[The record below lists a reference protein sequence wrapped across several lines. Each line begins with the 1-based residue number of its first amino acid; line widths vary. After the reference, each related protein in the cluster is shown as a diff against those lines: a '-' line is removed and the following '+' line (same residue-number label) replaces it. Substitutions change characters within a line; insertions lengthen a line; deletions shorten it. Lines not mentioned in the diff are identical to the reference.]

1 MIRITVKGD
10 FMDNNYILSE
20 REFEIFQLF
29 SIKMTPATK
38 KDYLSKI
45 ILFKEK
51 TEVED
56 LLEVTKNE
64 CGDFIAFI
72 EEEYATSTCEKIFSY
87 LHSFY
92 AFMKREKYIELNPFT
107 FVKKP
112 IVTREKGKRDVLSIQ
127 EINQL
132 IDSLERLSARDKLIM
147 VFLVTTGCLL
157 NELVKVKWKDLIVDE
172 ENNFYVRLGK
182 GKKER
187 VVQLHPYCFKL
198 IESYRYF
205 SGLSE
210 IIMPYDDYIFT
221 TQKSQYITDR
231 NVRLIVKKAFDM
243 AGLSQYSA
251 RDLRHSYAAISLMLG
266 ADKEDIKK
274 QLGWSDKYYAIRYK
288 NVLNFVD
295 SESIDYILGK
305 DNFKLNK
312 K

>member
-1 MIRITVKGD
+1 ME
-10 FMDNNYILSE
+10 NNHILTNE
-20 REFEIFQLF
+20 EFEIFQKF
-29 SIKMTPATK
+29 SIKMTPNTK
-38 KDYLSKI
+38 KDYLSKV
-45 ILFKEK
+45 ILFKEVIK
-51 TEVED
+51 VD
-56 LLEVTKNE
+56 NILDVTKDDCKN
-64 CGDFIAFI
+64 FI
-72 EEEYATSTCEKIFSY
+72 EFIEDEYALSTCEKIFSY

-92 AFMKREKYIELNPFT
+92 AYMKREKYIEINPFT

-112 IVTREKGKRDVLSIQ
+112 IVTREKGKKDVLSIQ

-132 IDSLERLSARDKLIM
+132 IDSLHKLNARDRLIM

-172 ENNFYVRLGK
+172 NDNFYVRIGQ
-182 GKKER
+182 GKKET
-187 VVQLHPYCFKL
+187 VVKLHPYCFKL

-210 IIMPYDDYIFT
+210 VIIPTDDYIFT
-221 TQKSQYITDR
+221 TQKSQSITDR
-231 NVRLIVKKAFDM
+231 NVRLIVKKAFDI
-243 AGLSQYSA
+243 AGLPQYSA
-251 RDLRHSYAAISLMLG
+251 KDLRHSYAAISLMLG

-288 NVLNFVD
+288 HVLNFVD
-295 SESIDYILGK
+295 SESIDYLLEK

>member
-1 MIRITVKGD
+1 
-10 FMDNNYILSE
+10 MDNNYILSE
-20 REFEIFQLF
+20 KEFEIFQLF
-29 SIKMTPATK
+29 SIKMTPSTK

-51 TEVED
+51 TQVQD

-64 CGDFIAFI
+64 CRDFILFI
-72 EEEYATSTCEKIFSY
+72 EEEYAKSTCEKIFSY

-92 AFMKREKYIELNPFT
+92 AFMKKEKYIELNPFT

-112 IVTREKGKRDVLSIQ
+112 IVTRVKGKQDVLSIQ
-127 EINQL
+127 EINKL
-132 IDSLERLSARDKLIM
+132 IDSLENLNARDKLIM
-147 VFLVTTGCLL
+147 VFLATTGCLL

-172 ENNFYVRLGK
+172 ETNFYVRLGK

-187 VVQLHPYCFKL
+187 VVKLHPYCFKL

-210 IIMPYDDYIFT
+210 IIIPSDEYIFI
-221 TQKSQYITDR
+221 TQKSKSITDR
-231 NVRLIVKKAFDM
+231 NVRLIVKKAFDI

-251 RDLRHSYAAISLMLG
+251 KDLRHSYAAISLMLG
-266 ADKEDIKK
+266 ADKEDVKK

-288 NVLNFVD
+288 HVLNFVD
-295 SESIDYILGK
+295 SESIDYILNK
-305 DNFKLNK
+305 DNFRLNK

>member
-1 MIRITVKGD
+1 ME
-10 FMDNNYILSE
+10 NNHILTNE
-20 REFEIFQLF
+20 EFEIFQKF
-29 SIKMTPATK
+29 SIKMTPNTK
-38 KDYLSKI
+38 KDYLSKV
-45 ILFKEK
+45 ILFKEVIK
-51 TEVED
+51 VD
-56 LLEVTKNE
+56 NILDVTKDDCKN
-64 CGDFIAFI
+64 FI
-72 EEEYATSTCEKIFSY
+72 EFIEDEYALSTCEKIFSY

-92 AFMKREKYIELNPFT
+92 AYMKREKYIEINPFT

-112 IVTREKGKRDVLSIQ
+112 IVTREKGKKDVLSIQ

-132 IDSLERLSARDKLIM
+132 IDSLHKLNARDRLIM

-172 ENNFYVRLGK
+172 NDNFYVRIGQ

-187 VVQLHPYCFKL
+187 VVKLHPYCFKL

-210 IIMPYDDYIFT
+210 VIIPTDDYIFT
-221 TQKSQYITDR
+221 TQKSQSITDR
-231 NVRLIVKKAFDM
+231 NVRLIVKKAFDI

-251 RDLRHSYAAISLMLG
+251 KDLRHSYAAISLMLG

-288 NVLNFVD
+288 HVLNFVD
-295 SESIDYILGK
+295 SESIDYLLEK

>member
-1 MIRITVKGD
+1 
-10 FMDNNYILSE
+10 MDNNYILSE

-29 SIKMTPATK
+29 SIKMAPATK

-64 CGDFIAFI
+64 CGDFIAFT

-132 IDSLERLSARDKLIM
+132 IDSLGRLSARDELIM

-172 ENNFYVRLGK
+172 ENNFYVRLGQ

-187 VVQLHPYCFKL
+187 VVKLHPYCFRL

-210 IIMPYDDYIFT
+210 IIMPSDDYIFT
-221 TQKSQYITDR
+221 TQKSQFITDR
-231 NVRLIVKKAFDM
+231 NVRLIVRKAFDM

-251 RDLRHSYAAISLMLG
+251 KDLRHSYAAISLMLG

-288 NVLNFVD
+288 HVLNFVD

>member
-1 MIRITVKGD
+1 MKGD
-10 FMDNNYILSE
+10 IMENNHILTNE
-20 REFEIFQLF
+20 EFEIFQKF
-29 SIKMTPATK
+29 SIKMTPNTK
-38 KDYLSKI
+38 KDYLSKV
-45 ILFKEK
+45 ILFKEVIK
-51 TEVED
+51 VD
-56 LLEVTKNE
+56 NILDVTKDDCKN
-64 CGDFIAFI
+64 FI
-72 EEEYATSTCEKIFSY
+72 EFIEDEYALSTCEKIFSY

-92 AFMKREKYIELNPFT
+92 AYMKREKYIEINPFT

-112 IVTREKGKRDVLSIQ
+112 IVTREKGKKDVLSIQ

-132 IDSLERLSARDKLIM
+132 IDSLHKLNARDRLIM

-172 ENNFYVRLGK
+172 NDNFYVRIGQ

-187 VVQLHPYCFKL
+187 VVKLHPYCFKL

-210 IIMPYDDYIFT
+210 VIIPTDDYIFT
-221 TQKSQYITDR
+221 TQKSQSITDR
-231 NVRLIVKKAFDM
+231 NVRLIVKKAFDI
-243 AGLSQYSA
+243 AGLPQYSA
-251 RDLRHSYAAISLMLG
+251 KDLRHSYAAISLMLG

-288 NVLNFVD
+288 HVLNFVD
-295 SESIDYILGK
+295 SESIDYLLEK

>member
-1 MIRITVKGD
+1 
-10 FMDNNYILSE
+10 MDNNYILSE

-29 SIKMTPATK
+29 SIKMIPATK

-56 LLEVTKNE
+56 LLEVTQNE
-64 CGDFIAFI
+64 CRDFILFT

-92 AFMKREKYIELNPFT
+92 AFMKKEKYIELNPFT

-112 IVTREKGKRDVLSIQ
+112 VVTREKGKKDVLSIQ

-132 IDSLERLSARDKLIM
+132 IDSLEKLSARDKLIM

-172 ENNFYVRLGK
+172 ENNFYVRLGQ

-187 VVQLHPYCFKL
+187 VVKLHPYCFRL

-210 IIMPYDDYIFT
+210 IIIPSDDYIFT
-221 TQKSQYITDR
+221 TQKSQFITDR

-266 ADKEDIKK
+266 ADKEDIKR

-288 NVLNFVD
+288 HVLNFVD

>member
-1 MIRITVKGD
+1 ME
-10 FMDNNYILSE
+10 NNHILTNE
-20 REFEIFQLF
+20 EFEIFQKF
-29 SIKMTPATK
+29 SIKMTPNTK
-38 KDYLSKI
+38 KDYLSKV
-45 ILFKEK
+45 ILFKEVIK
-51 TEVED
+51 VD
-56 LLEVTKNE
+56 NILDVTKDDCKN
-64 CGDFIAFI
+64 FI
-72 EEEYATSTCEKIFSY
+72 EFIEDEYALSTCEKIFSY

-92 AFMKREKYIELNPFT
+92 AYMKREKYIEINPFT

-112 IVTREKGKRDVLSIQ
+112 IVTREKGKKDVLSIQ

-132 IDSLERLSARDKLIM
+132 IDSLHKLNARDRLIM

-157 NELVKVKWKDLIVDE
+157 NKLVKVKWKDLIVDE
-172 ENNFYVRLGK
+172 NDNFYVIIGQ

-187 VVQLHPYCFKL
+187 VVKLHPYCFKL

-210 IIMPYDDYIFT
+210 VIIPTDDYIFT
-221 TQKSQYITDR
+221 TQKSQSITDR
-231 NVRLIVKKAFDM
+231 NVRLIVKKAFDI
-243 AGLSQYSA
+243 AGLPQYSA
-251 RDLRHSYAAISLMLG
+251 KDLRHSYAAISLMLG

-288 NVLNFVD
+288 HVLNFVD
-295 SESIDYILGK
+295 SESIDYLLEK

>member
-1 MIRITVKGD
+1 
-10 FMDNNYILSE
+10 MDNYILSE
-20 REFEIFQLF
+20 KEFEIFQIF
-29 SIKMTPATK
+29 SIKMAPATK

-51 TEVED
+51 SNVES

-64 CGDFIAFI
+64 CDDFIVFI
-72 EEEYATSTCEKIFSY
+72 EEEFATSTCEKIFGY

-92 AFMKREKYIELNPFT
+92 AFMKKEKYIELNPFS

-112 IVTREKGKRDVLSIQ
+112 IVTREKSKKDVLSIQ

-132 IDSLERLSARDKLIM
+132 IDSLEKLSARDRLIM

-172 ENNFYVRLGK
+172 ENNFYIKLGE

-187 VVQLHPYCFKL
+187 VVKLHPYCFKL
-198 IESYRYF
+198 IENYRYF
-205 SGLSE
+205 CDLSE
-210 IIMPYDDYIFT
+210 IIIPSDDYIFI

-231 NVRLIVKKAFDM
+231 NVRLIVKKAFDI
-243 AGLSQYSA
+243 AGLPQYSA

-266 ADKEDIKK
+266 ADKEDIQK

>member
-1 MIRITVKGD
+1 
-10 FMDNNYILSE
+10 MDNNYILNE

-51 TEVED
+51 MKIED

-64 CGDFIAFI
+64 CRDFISFI
-72 EEEYATSTCEKIFSY
+72 ETEYATSTCEKIFSY

-92 AFMKREKYIELNPFT
+92 AFMKKEKYIELNPFT

-112 IVTREKGKRDVLSIQ
+112 IVTREKGKKDVLSIQ

-132 IDSLERLSARDKLIM
+132 IDSLDKLNARDRLIM

-157 NELVKVKWKDLIVDE
+157 NELVKIKWKDLIVDE
-172 ENNFYVRLGK
+172 ENNFYVRLGQ

-187 VVQLHPYCFKL
+187 VVKLHPYCFRL

-210 IIMPYDDYIFT
+210 IITPSDDYIFT
-221 TQKSQYITDR
+221 TQKSQSITDR

-251 RDLRHSYAAISLMLG
+251 KDLRHSYAAISLMLG

-288 NVLNFVD
+288 HVLNFVD

>member
-1 MIRITVKGD
+1 MSE
-10 FMDNNYILSE
+10 YILT
-20 REFEIFQLF
+20 RKEFEIFQSF
-29 SIKMTPATK
+29 SIKMTPATQ

-51 TEVED
+51 SNVDD
-56 LLEVTKNE
+56 LLEVGRHE
-64 CGDFIAFI
+64 CRDFILFI
-72 EEEYATSTCEKIFSY
+72 EKEYAVSTCEKIFSY

-92 AFMKREKYIELNPFT
+92 AFMKREKHIEINPFT
-107 FVKKP
+107 LVKKP
-112 IVTREKGKRDVLSIQ
+112 FVTREKTKTDVLSIQ

-132 IDSLERLSARDKLIM
+132 IDSLDKLNVRDRLIM

-172 ENNFYVRLGK
+172 DDNFYVRVGQ

-187 VVQLHPYCFKL
+187 VIKVHPYCFKL
-198 IESYRYF
+198 IERYRYF

-210 IIMPYDDYIFT
+210 VIVPSDDYIFI
-221 TQKSQYITDR
+221 TQKSQSITDR
-231 NVRLIVKKAFDM
+231 NVRLIVKKAFEV
-243 AGLSQYSA
+243 AQLPQYSA
-251 RDLRHSYAAISLMLG
+251 KDLRHSYAAISLMLG
-266 ADKEDIKK
+266 ADTEDIKK

-288 NVLNFVD
+288 HVLNFVD
-295 SESIDYILGK
+295 SESIDYLLNK

>member
-1 MIRITVKGD
+1 MKGD
-10 FMDNNYILSE
+10 IMENNHILTNE
-20 REFEIFQLF
+20 EFEIFQKF
-29 SIKMTPATK
+29 SIKMTPNTK
-38 KDYLSKI
+38 KDYLSKV
-45 ILFKEK
+45 ILFKEVIK
-51 TEVED
+51 VD
-56 LLEVTKNE
+56 NILDVTKDDCKN
-64 CGDFIAFI
+64 FI
-72 EEEYATSTCEKIFSY
+72 EFIEDEYALSTCEKIFSY

-92 AFMKREKYIELNPFT
+92 AYMKREKYIEINPFT

-112 IVTREKGKRDVLSIQ
+112 IVTREKGKKDVLSIQ

-132 IDSLERLSARDKLIM
+132 IDSLHKLNARDRLIM

-172 ENNFYVRLGK
+172 NDNFYVRIGQ

-187 VVQLHPYCFKL
+187 VVKLHPYCFKL

-210 IIMPYDDYIFT
+210 VIIPTDDYIFT
-221 TQKSQYITDR
+221 TQKSQSITDR
-231 NVRLIVKKAFDM
+231 NVRLIVRKAFDI

-251 RDLRHSYAAISLMLG
+251 KDLRHSYAAISLMLG

-288 NVLNFVD
+288 HVLNFVD
-295 SESIDYILGK
+295 SESIDYLLEK

>member
-1 MIRITVKGD
+1 MEK
-10 FMDNNYILSE
+10 NYILTNE
-20 REFEIFQLF
+20 EYEIFQIF
-29 SIKMTPATK
+29 SIKMTPSTK
-38 KDYLSKI
+38 KDYLSKVL
-45 ILFKEK
+45 LFKDFTKIES
-51 TEVED
+51 
-56 LLEVTKNE
+56 LLDATKEE
-64 CGDFIAFI
+64 CREFINYI
-72 EEEYATSTCEKIFSY
+72 EEEFAKSTCEKIFSY

-92 AFMKREKYIELNPFT
+92 AYMKREKYIEINPFT

-132 IDSLERLSARDKLIM
+132 IDALDQLSARDRLIM

-172 ENNFYVRLGK
+172 ENSFYVRLGQ

-187 VVQLHPYCFKL
+187 VVKLHPYCFKL

-210 IIMPYDDYIFT
+210 MIIPSDEYIFT
-221 TQKSQYITDR
+221 TQKSQSITDR
-231 NVRLIVKKAFDM
+231 NVRIIVRKAFDM
-243 AGLSQYSA
+243 AKLSQYSA
-251 RDLRHSYAAISLMLG
+251 KDLRHSYAAISLMLG

-288 NVLNFVD
+288 HVLNFVD
-295 SESIDYILGK
+295 SESIDFMLGK
-305 DNFKLNK
+305 DNLKINK

>member
-1 MIRITVKGD
+1 MEET
-10 FMDNNYILSE
+10 YILNDE
-20 REFEIFQLF
+20 EFKIFQMF
-29 SIKMTPATK
+29 SIKMTPNTK

-45 ILFKEK
+45 ILFKENTK
-51 TEVED
+51 IEN
-56 LLEVTKNE
+56 LLDVSKNE
-64 CGDFIAFI
+64 CEKFIEYI
-72 EEEYATSTCEKIFSY
+72 EEEYALSTCEKIFSY

-92 AFMKREKYIELNPFT
+92 SYMKKEKYIEINPFT

-112 IVTREKGKRDVLSIQ
+112 IVTREKGKKDVLSIQ

-132 IDSLERLSARDKLIM
+132 IDSLHKLNARDKLIM

-172 ENNFYVRLGK
+172 NNNFYVRLGE

-187 VVQLHPYCFKL
+187 VVKLHPYCFKL

-210 IIMPYDDYIFT
+210 IIVPTDDYIFT
-221 TQKSQYITDR
+221 TQKSQSITDR
-231 NVRLIVKKAFDM
+231 NVRLIVKKAFDI
-243 AGLSQYSA
+243 AGLPQYSA
-251 RDLRHSYAAISLMLG
+251 KDLRHSYAAISLMLG

-288 NVLNFVD
+288 HVLNFVD
-295 SESIDYILGK
+295 SESIDYLLEK

>member
-1 MIRITVKGD
+1 ME
-10 FMDNNYILSE
+10 NNHILTNE
-20 REFEIFQLF
+20 EFEIFQKF
-29 SIKMTPATK
+29 SIKMTPNTK
-38 KDYLSKI
+38 KDYLSKV
-45 ILFKEK
+45 ILFKEVIK
-51 TEVED
+51 VD
-56 LLEVTKNE
+56 NILDVTKEDCKN
-64 CGDFIAFI
+64 FI
-72 EEEYATSTCEKIFSY
+72 EFIEDEYALSTCEKIFSY

-92 AFMKREKYIELNPFT
+92 AYMKREKYIEINPFT

-112 IVTREKGKRDVLSIQ
+112 IVTREKGKKDVLSIQ

-132 IDSLERLSARDKLIM
+132 IDSLHKLNARDRLIM

-172 ENNFYVRLGK
+172 NDNFYVRIGQ

-187 VVQLHPYCFKL
+187 VVKLHPYCFKL

-210 IIMPYDDYIFT
+210 VIIPTDDYIFT
-221 TQKSQYITDR
+221 TQKSQSITDR
-231 NVRLIVKKAFDM
+231 NVRLIVRKAFDI

-251 RDLRHSYAAISLMLG
+251 KDLRHSYAAISLMLG

-288 NVLNFVD
+288 HVLNFVD
-295 SESIDYILGK
+295 SESIDYLLEK

>member
-1 MIRITVKGD
+1 ME
-10 FMDNNYILSE
+10 NNHILTNE
-20 REFEIFQLF
+20 EFEIFQKF
-29 SIKMTPATK
+29 SIKMTPNTK
-38 KDYLSKI
+38 KDYLSKV
-45 ILFKEK
+45 ILFKEVIK
-51 TEVED
+51 VD
-56 LLEVTKNE
+56 NILDVTKDDCKN
-64 CGDFIAFI
+64 FI
-72 EEEYATSTCEKIFSY
+72 EFIEDEYALSTCEKIFSY

-92 AFMKREKYIELNPFT
+92 AYMKREKYIEINPFT

-112 IVTREKGKRDVLSIQ
+112 IVTREKGKKDVLSIQ

-132 IDSLERLSARDKLIM
+132 IDSLHKLNARDRLIM

-172 ENNFYVRLGK
+172 NDNFYVRIGQ

-187 VVQLHPYCFKL
+187 VVKLHPYCFKL

-210 IIMPYDDYIFT
+210 VIIPTDDYIFT
-221 TQKSQYITDR
+221 TQKSQSITDR
-231 NVRLIVKKAFDM
+231 NVRLIVKKAFDI
-243 AGLSQYSA
+243 AGLPQYSA
-251 RDLRHSYAAISLMLG
+251 KDLRHSYAAISLMVG

-288 NVLNFVD
+288 HVLNFVD
-295 SESIDYILGK
+295 SESIDYLLEK

>member
-1 MIRITVKGD
+1 
-10 FMDNNYILSE
+10 MDNSYILSE
-20 REFEIFQLF
+20 REFEIFKLF

-38 KDYLSKI
+38 KDYFSKI

-51 TEVED
+51 TNVED

-64 CGDFIAFI
+64 CRDFISFI
-72 EEEYATSTCEKIFSY
+72 EDEYAISTSEKIFSY

-92 AFMKREKYIELNPFT
+92 AFMKKEKYIELNPFN

-112 IVTREKGKRDVLSIQ
+112 IVTREKGKKDVLSIQ

-132 IDSLERLSARDKLIM
+132 IDSLHKLNARDRLIM

-157 NELVKVKWKDLIVDE
+157 NELVRVKWKDLIVDE
-172 ENNFYVRLGK
+172 ENNFYVRLGQ

-187 VVQLHPYCFKL
+187 VIKLHPYCFRL

-210 IIMPYDDYIFT
+210 IIIPSEDYIFT
-221 TQKSQYITDR
+221 TQKSQSITDR
-231 NVRLIVKKAFDM
+231 NVRLIVKKAFDI

-251 RDLRHSYAAISLMLG
+251 KDLRHSYAAISLMLG

-288 NVLNFVD
+288 HVLNFVD

>member
-1 MIRITVKGD
+1 ME
-10 FMDNNYILSE
+10 NNHILTNE
-20 REFEIFQLF
+20 EFEIFQKF
-29 SIKMTPATK
+29 SIKMTPNTK
-38 KDYLSKI
+38 KDYLSKV
-45 ILFKEK
+45 ILFKEVIK
-51 TEVED
+51 VD
-56 LLEVTKNE
+56 NILDVTKEDCKN
-64 CGDFIAFI
+64 FI
-72 EEEYATSTCEKIFSY
+72 EFIEDEYALSTCEKIFSY

-92 AFMKREKYIELNPFT
+92 AYMKREKYIEINPFT

-112 IVTREKGKRDVLSIQ
+112 IVTREKGKKDVLSIQ

-132 IDSLERLSARDKLIM
+132 IDSLHKLNARDRLIM

-172 ENNFYVRLGK
+172 NDNFYVRIGQ

-187 VVQLHPYCFKL
+187 VVKLHPYCFKL

-210 IIMPYDDYIFT
+210 VIIPTDDYIFT
-221 TQKSQYITDR
+221 TQKSQSITDR
-231 NVRLIVKKAFDM
+231 NVRLIVKKAFDI
-243 AGLSQYSA
+243 AGLPQYSA
-251 RDLRHSYAAISLMLG
+251 KDLRHSYAAISLMLG

-274 QLGWSDKYYAIRYK
+274 QLAWSDKYYAIRYK
-288 NVLNFVD
+288 HVLNFVD
-295 SESIDYILGK
+295 SESIDYLLEK

>member
-1 MIRITVKGD
+1 ME
-10 FMDNNYILSE
+10 NNHILTNE
-20 REFEIFQLF
+20 EFEIFQKF
-29 SIKMTPATK
+29 SIKMTPNTK
-38 KDYLSKI
+38 KDYLSKV
-45 ILFKEK
+45 ILFKEVIK
-51 TEVED
+51 VD
-56 LLEVTKNE
+56 NILDVTKDDCKN
-64 CGDFIAFI
+64 FI
-72 EEEYATSTCEKIFSY
+72 EFIEDEYALSTCEKIFSY

-92 AFMKREKYIELNPFT
+92 AYMKREKYIEINPFT

-112 IVTREKGKRDVLSIQ
+112 IVTREKGKKDVLSIQ

-132 IDSLERLSARDKLIM
+132 IDSLHKLNARDRLIM

-172 ENNFYVRLGK
+172 NDNFYVRIGQ

-187 VVQLHPYCFKL
+187 VVKLHPYCFKL

-210 IIMPYDDYIFT
+210 VIIPTDDYIFT
-221 TQKSQYITDR
+221 TQKSQSITDR
-231 NVRLIVKKAFDM
+231 NVRLIVKKAFDI
-243 AGLSQYSA
+243 AGLPQYSA
-251 RDLRHSYAAISLMLG
+251 KDLRHSYAAISLMLG

-274 QLGWSDKYYAIRYK
+274 QLGWSDKYYDIRYK
-288 NVLNFVD
+288 HVLNFVD
-295 SESIDYILGK
+295 SESIDYLLEK

>member
-1 MIRITVKGD
+1 
-10 FMDNNYILSE
+10 MDNNYILSE
-20 REFEIFQLF
+20 AEFKIFELF
-29 SIKMTPATK
+29 SIKMTPPTK

-51 TEVED
+51 INVQS
-56 LLEVTKNE
+56 LLEVTKND
-64 CGDFIAFI
+64 CRDFVLFI

-92 AFMKREKYIELNPFT
+92 AYMKKEKYIEINPFT

-112 IVTREKGKRDVLSIQ
+112 TVTREKGKKDVLSIQ

-132 IDSLERLSARDKLIM
+132 VDSLYKLNARDQLIM

-157 NELVKVKWKDLIVDE
+157 NELGKAKWKDLIVDE
-172 ENNFYVRLGK
+172 ENNFYIRLGQ

-187 VVQLHPYCFKL
+187 VVKLHPYCFKL
-198 IESYRYF
+198 IERYRYL

-210 IIMPYDDYIFT
+210 IIIPSDDYIFT
-221 TQKSQYITDR
+221 TQKSKFITDR
-231 NVRLIVKKAFDM
+231 SVRLIVKKALDM
-243 AGLSQYSA
+243 ARLSQYSA
-251 RDLRHSYAAISLMLG
+251 KDLRHSYAAISLMLG
-266 ADKEDIKK
+266 ADKEDVKR
-274 QLGWSDKYYAIRYK
+274 QLGWSDNYYAIRYK
-288 NVLNFVD
+288 HVLNFVD
-295 SESIDYILGK
+295 SESIDYILDK

>member
-1 MIRITVKGD
+1 ME
-10 FMDNNYILSE
+10 NNHILTNE
-20 REFEIFQLF
+20 EFEIFQKF
-29 SIKMTPATK
+29 SIKMTPNTK
-38 KDYLSKI
+38 KDYLSKV
-45 ILFKEK
+45 ILFKEVIK
-51 TEVED
+51 VD
-56 LLEVTKNE
+56 NILDVTKDDCKN
-64 CGDFIAFI
+64 FI
-72 EEEYATSTCEKIFSY
+72 EFIEDEYALSTCEKIFSY

-92 AFMKREKYIELNPFT
+92 AYMKREKYIEINPFT

-112 IVTREKGKRDVLSIQ
+112 IVTREKGKKDVLSIQ

-132 IDSLERLSARDKLIM
+132 IDSLHKLNARDRLIM

-172 ENNFYVRLGK
+172 NDNFYVRIGQ

-187 VVQLHPYCFKL
+187 VVKLHPYCFKL

-210 IIMPYDDYIFT
+210 VIIPTDDYIFT
-221 TQKSQYITDR
+221 TQKSQSITDR
-231 NVRLIVKKAFDM
+231 NVRLIVKKAFDI
-243 AGLSQYSA
+243 AGLPQYSA
-251 RDLRHSYAAISLMLG
+251 KDLRHSYAAISLMLG

-274 QLGWSDKYYAIRYK
+274 QLGCSDKYYAIRYK
-288 NVLNFVD
+288 HVLNFVD
-295 SESIDYILGK
+295 SESIDYLLEK

>member
-1 MIRITVKGD
+1 MKGD
-10 FMDNNYILSE
+10 IMENNHILTNE
-20 REFEIFQLF
+20 EFEIFQKF
-29 SIKMTPATK
+29 SIKMTPNTK
-38 KDYLSKI
+38 KDYLSKV
-45 ILFKEK
+45 ILFKEVIK
-51 TEVED
+51 VD
-56 LLEVTKNE
+56 NILDVTKDDCKN
-64 CGDFIAFI
+64 FI
-72 EEEYATSTCEKIFSY
+72 EFIEDEYALSTCEKIFSY

-92 AFMKREKYIELNPFT
+92 AYMKREKYIEINPFT

-112 IVTREKGKRDVLSIQ
+112 IVTREKGKKDVLSIQ

-132 IDSLERLSARDKLIM
+132 IDSLHKLNARDRLIM

-172 ENNFYVRLGK
+172 NDNFYVIIGQ

-187 VVQLHPYCFKL
+187 VVKLHPYCFKL

-210 IIMPYDDYIFT
+210 VIIPTDDYIFT
-221 TQKSQYITDR
+221 TQKSQSITDR
-231 NVRLIVKKAFDM
+231 NVRLIVKKAFDI
-243 AGLSQYSA
+243 AGLPQYSA
-251 RDLRHSYAAISLMLG
+251 KDLRHSYAAISLMLG

-288 NVLNFVD
+288 HVLNFVD
-295 SESIDYILGK
+295 SESIDYLLEK

>member
-1 MIRITVKGD
+1 
-10 FMDNNYILSE
+10 
-20 REFEIFQLF
+20 
-29 SIKMTPATK
+29 MT
-38 KDYLSKI
+38 KD
-45 ILFKEK
+45 
-51 TEVED
+51 D
-56 LLEVTKNE
+56 CKN
-64 CGDFIAFI
+64 FI
-72 EEEYATSTCEKIFSY
+72 EFIEDEYALSTCEKIFSY

-92 AFMKREKYIELNPFT
+92 AYMKREKYIEINPFT

-112 IVTREKGKRDVLSIQ
+112 IVTREKGKKDVLSIQ

-132 IDSLERLSARDKLIM
+132 IDSLHKLNARDRLIM

-172 ENNFYVRLGK
+172 NDNFYVRIGQ

-187 VVQLHPYCFKL
+187 VVKLHPYCFKL

-210 IIMPYDDYIFT
+210 VIIPTDDYIFT
-221 TQKSQYITDR
+221 TQKSQSITDR
-231 NVRLIVKKAFDM
+231 NVRLIVKKAFDI
-243 AGLSQYSA
+243 AGLPQYSA
-251 RDLRHSYAAISLMLG
+251 KDLRHSYAAISLMLG

-288 NVLNFVD
+288 HVLNFVD
-295 SESIDYILGK
+295 SESIDYLLEK